1 MTYEE
6 KREYLYQYQDA
17 KREMQAYMADLE
29 FWRSVGESTSPSGG
43 CGFGTSTS
51 GSKVESA
58 SVHIADLER
67 DMARD
72 IQFCK
77 EKQKEVRNALKRMR
91 TGKYKALLCDIYIAG
106 MSKLQAANERGMS
119 VRSINN
125 MHRRALSMLDI

>member
-6 KREYLYQYQDA
+6 KREFLYQYQDA
-17 KREMQAYMADLE
+17 KREMQAYMTDLE
-29 FWRSVGESTSPSGG
+29 FWRAVGESTSPSGG
-43 CGFGTSTS
+43 CGTGTG

-67 DMARD
+67 EMELD
-72 IQFCK
+72 IQSCK
-77 EKQKEVRNALKRMR
+77 EKQKDVRNALKRMK
-91 TGKYKALLCDIYIAG
+91 TGKYKALLCDIYIVG